1 MWRLYIFTNKNTLIR
16 DEGALQWINTNPYPS
31 TKLSSP
37 VLTDKEH
44 VCLKKILNEIFWFQ
58 QAFTLREE
66 KKKKTVGNLK
76 IHLRSIW
83 PQVEIVGPH
92 TNTTWQYGVV
102 RCQRMHSISS
112 RSRDILLM
120 ITPFSCFGRR
130 RTWKVFSSPGIYLGR
145 WHIISLQGDKVQC
158 KPHLLF
164 TTC

>member
-16 DEGALQWINTNPYPS
+16 DEGALQWINKPLPIHET
-31 TKLSSP
+31 
-37 VLTDKEH
+37 VLTCLDRQGACVFKEN
-44 VCLKKILNEIFWFQ
+44 LEWNFLISTSIYIKG
-58 QAFTLREE
+58 R